1 MSSEPFR
8 LGLEIMGRIPAT
20 GCHIV
25 LRTRTREEMIRAI
38 MRTREQLRVGDLILV
53 REMGFRPDHPIST
66 PAWFA
71 EVVVKIGA
79 GAEEKAAWMK
89 QLVWRVY
96 EGKQRARIIV

>member
-8 LGLEIMGRIPAT
+8 LGLDIMSRIPAT

-25 LRTRTREEMIRAI
+25 LRTRSRDEMIRAI
-38 MRTREQLRVGDLILV
+38 MRTRELLRVGDLILV

-79 GAEEKAAWMK
+79 GAEEKAAWLK

-96 EGKQRARIIV
+96 EGKQRTRIIV

>member
-8 LGLEIMGRIPAT
+8 LGLDIMGRIPAA

-25 LRTRTREEMIRAI
+25 LRTRTRDEMIRAI
-38 MRTREQLRVGDLILV
+38 MRAREQLMVKDLILV

-71 EVVVKIGA
+71 EVVVKVSA
-79 GAEEKAAWMK
+79 GAEEKVVWMK